1 LDGPELLPPLQVPE
15 QGSGYSLVDLLDLAM
30 VVVRKD
36 ALADS
41 SYSNLNLLG
50 ILVKN

>member
-1 LDGPELLPPLQVPE
+1 
-15 QGSGYSLVDLLDLAM
+15 M

-50 ILVKN
+50 IFISNGQGDPLRKRGEELPGLAPYTFALHGYS